1 MKKKTR
7 ALKKHYRGVEYK
19 VRNFE
24 VDLSEDSWCRM
35 WHEHLDWHGI
45 TLVSYKHRKIH
56 IMYYLKII
64 EKIELETKDS
74 KRDFQTWIY
83 LDKHDG
89 TNDAIYFHTD
99 NPEGNFPL
107 VLDSIE
113 WSVEVPTM
121 LMELLDLSKF
131 NVGEIKDEKGNV
143 CSYII
148 QKKGLGLEIGRQ

>member
-7 ALKKHYRGVEYK
+7 DLKKHYRGVEYQVK
-19 VRNFE
+19 NFE

-35 WHEHLDWHGI
+35 WHEHLDWYGV

-64 EKIELETKDS
+64 EKIELETKGS

-83 LDKHDG
+83 LDKNDG

-99 NPEGNFPL
+99 NPEGNFPF
-107 VLDSIE
+107 VLDNVQWNI
-113 WSVEVPTM
+113 EVPTM

-131 NVGEIKDEKGNV
+131 NVGIIRDEKGNV
-143 CSYII
+143 LSYII
-148 QKKGLGLEIGRQ
+148 QKKGLGLEIGR